1 MHPSRKYSA
10 ESVGLIN
17 SHIVTILRL
26 STGTLQGTQRV
37 GTSSNLVWARGQ
49 GLRNTGGGDTVETEE
64 SVEQDRDETVGYNSF
79 PNTKLIFETCLYRIR
94 SRSRS
99 PLLWF
104 RQRPSCDRR
113 SRSRSENWLK
123 EGWISHFF
131 SDTRFAKYSSLVY
144 SGVVENF
151 PALIRAITE
160 VQEEGS
166 APGASANEK
175 KKADKCAG
183 IQVCF

>member
-1 MHPSRKYSA
+1 MTISRLYGDTSGNL
-10 ESVGLIN
+10 ESGARGRG
-17 SHIVTILRL
+17 S
-26 STGTLQGTQRV
+26 GTQSV
-37 GTSSNLVWARGQ
+37 SQEVEPNTAGATGEEDMA
-49 GLRNTGGGDTVETEE
+49 TGGGDTVETEE
-64 SVEQDRDETVGYNSF
+64 SVEQDRDETVGYNNF

>member
-1 MHPSRKYSA
+1 M
-10 ESVGLIN
+10 
-17 SHIVTILRL
+17 RL
-26 STGTLQGTQRV
+26 VRRTWPL
-37 GTSSNLVWARGQ
+37 
-49 GLRNTGGGDTVETEE
+49 GGDTVETEE
-64 SVEQDRDETVGYNSF
+64 SVEQDRDETVGYNNF

-99 PLLWF
+99 PLLWI
-104 RQRPSCDRR
+104 RQSPSCDR
-113 SRSRSENWLK
+113 
-123 EGWISHFF
+123 
-131 SDTRFAKYSSLVY
+131 FANYSSLVY

-151 PALIRAITE
+151 PAMIRAITE
-160 VQEEGS
+160 VQKEGS